1 MEPNSGGEKGT
12 FMNAITERIETE
24 ATDMPFS
31 LDEIFYSRTD
41 KRGVIASG
49 NAVFQRVSGY
59 EWHDLIGAPHR
70 IVRNPDT
77 PRAVFHTMW
86 RMLQQNEP
94 CVAYVRNK
102 TQDGRGYWVIATVF
116 PMADGYLSVRI
127 KPTSPMFAAIKT
139 MYAALA
145 QAERAES
152 LTPEA
157 SEVRMLAELGKLGFA
172 DYQSFMYAALRAEY
186 RARNSNVLLGS
197 FFADGD
203 MVASSLDSTAKHQI
217 DLLRRFDRLRDLPT
231 NMRII
236 ASRLEP
242 SGGPI
247 SAISDIYSSTS
258 GELFQEITEFAQ
270 GKKSLSRRMQL
281 SFEKAIFL
289 QLCSLLQAEVA
300 AKCALENIDGSGINM
315 TAELKYVRELGSS
328 CETQAKNG
336 LIEAEQLAGSMNRAS
351 SDLRRSMLGLDT
363 IRVMGR
369 VESGRLGAEG
379 NRIGATIDQID
390 ECHSGIIGLLQKIMD
405 NAMIVNTGVHA
416 IRSHAGNAS
425 SLAAR

>member
-1 MEPNSGGEKGT
+1 
-12 FMNAITERIETE
+12 MNAMAERIETE
-24 ATDMPFS
+24 AADTPFS
-31 LDEIFYSRTD
+31 VDEIFYSRTD

-49 NAVFQRVSGY
+49 NAVFQRVSGF
-59 EWHDLIGAPHR
+59 EWHQLIGAPHR
-70 IVRNPDT
+70 VVRNPDT
-77 PRAVFHTMW
+77 PRAVFKIMW

-116 PMADGYLSVRI
+116 PMAEGYMSVRI
-127 KPTSPMFAAIKT
+127 KPTSQMFATIKT
-139 MYAALA
+139 LYAALA
-145 QAERAES
+145 LAERTES

-157 SEVRMLAELGKLGFA
+157 SELRFLAEIGKLGFA
-172 DYQSFMYAALRAEY
+172 DYHSFMYAALRAEY
-186 RARNSNVLLGS
+186 RARSGTAALGT

-203 MVASSLDSTAKHQI
+203 KVINSLDSTAKHQI
-217 DLLRRFDRLRDLPT
+217 NLLRSFDRLRDLPT

-258 GELFQEITEFAQ
+258 GELFQEITEFAE
-270 GKKSLSRRMQL
+270 GKKSLCRRMQI
-281 SFEKAIFL
+281 SFEKATFL

-300 AKCALENIDGSGINM
+300 ARSALEDLSGAGIHQQ
-315 TAELKYVRELGSS
+315 T
-328 CETQAKNG
+328 ETQFLHEIGNMCEAQARTG
-336 LIEAEQLAGSMNRAS
+336 LIEAEQLAGAMNRAS

-390 ECHSGIIGLLQKIMD
+390 ECHSGIIGVLQKIMD

-416 IRSHAGNAS
+416 IRSHTIRAS
-425 SLAAR
+425 ALAAR